1 MIKLAEVD
9 SVLIELFDVWPFKRS
24 LHISLLI
31 GLFRQSIVFICNLM
45 LISIS
50 WVRVDLIGL
59 LALLFLLDITDLIVV
74 LCRLVFEVVLSTSD
88 GRRPVRK
95 RVLTF
100 TPVAVAVLRKWVVAR
115 VGVCWCK
122 VLPIDH

>member
-9 SVLIELFDVWPFKRS
+9 SVLIELFDVWPFKSS
-24 LHISLLI
+24 LNISLLI
-31 GLFRQSIVFICNLM
+31 GFSRQSIVFICNLM

-50 WVRVDLIGL
+50 LVRVDLIGL

-100 TPVAVAVLRKWVVAR
+100 THVAVAVLRKWVVAR